1 MTITYDSA
9 LEKEDKPSM
18 ELKDYGTLTL
28 EIFKT
33 LNILNAMY
41 MQDFFTH
48 VPHPQGNQII

>member
-41 MQDFFTH
+41 IQDFFYSRSSSTR
-48 VPHPQGNQII
+48 